1 MGKPSR
7 IRRETAPAS
16 SNQSQPNQ
24 SKVTQAKSNSARAPQ
39 ASPGKATGLRILLH
53 LTQRHPILF
62 WTGAWLGMVFVSWL
76 AIWGLTYTNPAP
88 LEVTEKPQPEVVEK
102 KQPATEVQ
110 PRTPATSF
118 SLLAAVAISCAATS
132 VLLARQLSPVKPA
145 PRRFT
150 KRPRSASPKT
160 AQSFQT
166 AAKPDS
172 NPTIATAPTPSVSQ
186 PEPPIQPV
194 APMPT
199 AASHATGWE
208 PAKLAD
214 MLDIR
219 QQPSTSSQQ

>member
-7 IRRETAPAS
+7 IRRETAPVS

-24 SKVTQAKSNSARAPQ
+24 SQATQAKLNSARAPQ
-39 ASPGKATGLRILLH
+39 ASQGKATGLRILLH

-88 LEVTEKPQPEVVEK
+88 LEVAEKPQPEVVEK
-102 KQPATEVQ
+102 KQPETEVQ

-118 SLLAAVAISCAATS
+118 GLLAAVAISCAATS

-150 KRPRSASPKT
+150 KRTRSAAPKT
-160 AQSFQT
+160 AQPLQF
-166 AAKPDS
+166 AAQPGS
-172 NPTIATAPTPSVSQ
+172 NPTIATAPTVSQ
-186 PEPPIQPV
+186 PEPPTPPV

-199 AASHATGWE
+199 AASRATGWE
-208 PAKLAD
+208 AAKLAD